1 MIRSDY
7 DDDRFGQGRRPVVA
21 AVAVAVLLLAAAC
34 GGDGRMGKA
43 DYEQQM
49 NDAGRRLSAVFGTI
63 DENRQNL
70 KQLAVRVR
78 RARRTLDSTATQLA
92 GMKPPKDAQAAHGRI
107 VTALQG
113 LSVDLE
119 GIARAADAN
128 DEQAV
133 TRARAQL
140 RAPAEELTGS
150 FRELQRAG
158 FAINSG

>member
-1 MIRSDY
+1 
-7 DDDRFGQGRRPVVA
+7 
-21 AVAVAVLLLAAAC
+21 VAVLLLASAC
-34 GGDGRMGKA
+34 GGEGRMGKQ
-43 DYEQQM
+43 DYEQQL

-78 RARRTLDSTATQLA
+78 RARRTLDATAAELA
-92 GMKPPKDAQAAHGRI
+92 KVKPPERAQAAHGRV
-107 VTALQG
+107 VTALEG

-119 GIARAADAN
+119 RIARAADAN

-140 RAPAEELTGS
+140 RAPAEELTAS